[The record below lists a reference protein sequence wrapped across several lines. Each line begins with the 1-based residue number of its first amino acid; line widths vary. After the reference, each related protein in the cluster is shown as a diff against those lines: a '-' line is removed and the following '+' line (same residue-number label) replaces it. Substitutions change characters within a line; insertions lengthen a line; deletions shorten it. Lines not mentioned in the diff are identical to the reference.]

1 MKRSDAGQAA
11 IVLVSGVVMATA
23 GHMLWF
29 PRQSDGSWGLE
40 RILGLGVSVAGM
52 VVVAAWLFTLVVALV
67 AASLEQRGQ
76 HTAARIT
83 AHFTP
88 AVMRRLAAALLG
100 LNLLAAPAVA
110 QAAPPGA
117 GVAPASAIVDPEAA
131 SDGVI
136 TPSLSGWSGP
146 VDPSTDA
153 AVPASGS
160 PYWSGRQDGTD
171 STQNPAQDAVPSG
184 VSPAWKPTAL
194 PADGGLLVRAESR
207 TDAEPAEIAVA
218 PGDSLWS
225 IVARHLGPLATAAD
239 VAGAWP
245 AWFEANRSTIGDDPS
260 LLIPGQVLRAPTGGG

>member
-117 GVAPASAIVDPEAA
+117 GVAPASPRA
-131 SDGVI
+131 SAGGAGRS
-136 TPSLSGWSGP
+136 TPRPTRPSRLPAPPTGRVARMERTARRTPPRTRYLAVCHPPGSRPPCRPTEDCWCGQRAEPTRSRRRSRSLPATPYGRSSRVTSVHWRRPRTSPGP
-146 VDPSTDA
+146 GPR
-153 AVPASGS
+153 GS
-160 PYWSGRQDGTD
+160 R
-171 STQNPAQDAVPSG
+171 
-184 VSPAWKPTAL
+184 PTA
-194 PADGGLLVRAESR
+194 PRSVTIRPSSSR
-207 TDAEPAEIAVA
+207 GRFFALQRVEGSSP
-218 PGDSLWS
+218 PQ
-225 IVARHLGPLATAAD
+225 R
-239 VAGAWP
+239 
-245 AWFEANRSTIGDDPS
+245 
-260 LLIPGQVLRAPTGGG
+260 